1 MSYDLFSL
9 TFVPRQEDRTIIDLV
24 DPKGLSHY
32 TKRRIQTS
40 EYKIEVYGAFLE
52 AGSYPGSVGGFRCDE
67 C

>member
-40 EYKIEVYGAFLE
+40 EYKMGVYGAC
-52 AGSYPGSVGGFRCDE
+52 G
-67 C
+67 